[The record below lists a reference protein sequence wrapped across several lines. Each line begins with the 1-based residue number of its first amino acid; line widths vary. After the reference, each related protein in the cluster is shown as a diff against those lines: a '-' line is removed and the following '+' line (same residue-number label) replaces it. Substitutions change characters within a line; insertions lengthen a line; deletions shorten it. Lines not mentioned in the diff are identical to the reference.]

1 MDAVPLKTLAASLL
15 ALCLAC
21 GLARAAERPVEIHDR
36 IASTI
41 TDDRQLALTL
51 DACSVVRLDQVA
63 LQPVR

>member
-41 TDDRQLALTL
+41 TDDRQLAL